1 MEKEYYYLSG
11 ETKVGPLSLDALKY
25 AHITSGTLI
34 WNSALP
40 DWVEARTLP
49 ELADYFE
56 PTAAPSPVPPTPGQT
71 APPPAAESYKAPT
84 AAPLPP
90 MPDNYLVWA
99 ILTTVFCCLPLGI
112 VSILQANKVSTL
124 YASGDYAGAQKAS
137 AEAKKWA
144 LWGTIIGPILYII
157 LVVIY
162 IFVIIAAVNSGAF

>member
-25 AHITSGTLI
+25 ARITPGTLI

-49 ELADYFE
+49 ELADFFE
-56 PTAAPSPVPPTPGQT
+56 PTVAPSAQASTLGQT
-71 APPPAAESYKAPT
+71 APPPVAESH
-84 AAPLPP
+84 AAPITTPP
-90 MPDNYLVWA
+90 MPENYLVWA
-99 ILTTVFCCLPLGI
+99 ILTTVLCCLPLGI

-124 YASGDYAGAQKAS
+124 YVSGDYIGAQKAS

-157 LVVIY
+157 LTVVY
-162 IFVIIAAVNSGAF
+162 ILAIAATLGRAAAFS